1 MKSSVASIFILLKWR
16 QSNMNLKGVFSHESD
31 HWKTPKKLYDAFMSA
46 GYTDPCP
53 FHCTENNLDTFYCQ
67 EKLFINP
74 PFSQMS
80 KWVDM
85 AIHSAN
91 RGCEVWLLMPA
102 RTDTKY
108 FKKLADYRCTIWFF
122 TGRLH
127 FNDGK
132 NSAPFPTML
141 VHLQDDTWENSFMHG
156 DVDEFIRIYLED

>member
-1 MKSSVASIFILLKWR
+1 MTLSLRRL
-16 QSNMNLKGVFSHESD
+16 SNMNLKGVFSHESD
-31 HWKTPKKLYDAFMSA
+31 HWKTPQKLYDAFISA

-53 FHCTENNLDTFYCQ
+53 LHSKENNLGKFYCQ
-67 EKLFINP
+67 QKLFINP

-85 AIHSAN
+85 AIHCAL
-91 RGCEVWLLMPA
+91 RGCEVWLLMPT

-108 FKKLADYRCTIWFF
+108 FKKLADFHCVIWFF

-141 VHLQDDTWENSFMHG
+141 VCLQDYIWENSFMHG
-156 DVDEFIRIYLED
+156 NVDEFIRICLEDL

>member
-1 MKSSVASIFILLKWR
+1 
-16 QSNMNLKGVFSHESD
+16 MNLKGVFSHESD
-31 HWKTPKKLYDAFMSA
+31 HWKTPQKLYDAFISA

-53 FHCTENNLDTFYCQ
+53 LHSKENNLGKFYCQ
-67 EKLFINP
+67 QKLFINP

-85 AIHSAN
+85 AIHCAL
-91 RGCEVWLLMPA
+91 RGCEVWLLMPT

-108 FKKLADYRCTIWFF
+108 FKKLADFHCVIWFF

-141 VHLQDDTWENSFMHG
+141 VCLQDYIWENSFMHG
-156 DVDEFIRIYLED
+156 NVDEFIRICLEDL

>member
-1 MKSSVASIFILLKWR
+1 
-16 QSNMNLKGVFSHESD
+16 MNLKGVFSHESD
-31 HWKTPKKLYDAFMSA
+31 HWKTPKKLYEAFMKE

-53 FHCTENNLDTFYCQ
+53 FHSKENNLEKCYCQ

-74 PFSQMS
+74 PFSQMT

-85 AIHSAN
+85 AIQCAT
-91 RGCEVWLLMPA
+91 RGCRVWLLMPS

-108 FKKLADYRCTIWFF
+108 FKKLADFRCAIWFF

-141 VHLQDDTWENSFMHG
+141 VYLDEDIYVNYFMHG
-156 DVDEFIRIYLED
+156 NVDEFIRCVLEDDEDA